1 MDFSQYTN
9 LIDGFV
15 TILFALL
22 GVDAILKVVSLE
34 RTFGDLFIRIGII
47 VMAVC
52 LGYGIVIRAI

>member
-1 MDFSQYTN
+1 MDFSQYSN

-15 TILFALL
+15 TILFVLL
-22 GVDAILKVVSLE
+22 AVDAILKVVSLE
-34 RTFGDLFIRIGII
+34 KTFGDLLIRIGII